1 MATQTFV
8 TLIDDLDGSEAI
20 ETLVFGLDG
29 ATYEIDL
36 NAKNAKRLRDSVAK
50 FVDNARRVPR
60 AGTPSTAKLRVTEV
74 RHSREHLQAVRNWAR
89 RRGYDVADK
98 GRVPVAV
105 MDEFEAT
112 H

>member
-1 MATQTFV
+1 MATETFV
-8 TLIDDLDGSEAI
+8 TLIDDLDGSEAV

-50 FVDNARRVPR
+50 FVDNARRAPR
-60 AGTPSTAKLRVTEV
+60 ADTPRTGRRRVTEV
-74 RHSREHLQAVRNWAR
+74 RHSREQLQAVRNWAR
-89 RRGYDVADK
+89 RKGYDVSDK

-105 MDEFEAT
+105 MDEFEAA